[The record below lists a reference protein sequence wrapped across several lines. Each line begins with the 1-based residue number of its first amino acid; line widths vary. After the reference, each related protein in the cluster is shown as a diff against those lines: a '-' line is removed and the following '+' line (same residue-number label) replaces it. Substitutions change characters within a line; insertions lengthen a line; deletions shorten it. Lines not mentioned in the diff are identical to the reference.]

1 MIEFFKKLH
10 KKNFYTDPAEHI
22 IWTHP
27 RRMQEYDDLYEEQ
40 LRFDNEL
47 WTNFR
52 NTHNIKCQFHDDI
65 KDIDLSHDI
74 VCLWFFRERSDR
86 DAANDIDVAGKIIS
100 FTANKL
106 LIAYAKD
113 IKIIKRKRFF
123 PRRPCVQI
131 AISNEVYV
139 NIKKGLGVNE

>member
-1 MIEFFKKLH
+1 MSYLMCF
-10 KKNFYTDPAEHI
+10 
-22 IWTHP
+22 
-27 RRMQEYDDLYEEQ
+27 
-40 LRFDNEL
+40 L